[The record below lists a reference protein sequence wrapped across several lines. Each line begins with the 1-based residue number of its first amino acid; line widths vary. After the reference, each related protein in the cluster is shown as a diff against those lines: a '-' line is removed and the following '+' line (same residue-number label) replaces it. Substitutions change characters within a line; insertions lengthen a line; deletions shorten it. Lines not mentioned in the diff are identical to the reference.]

1 MALVANMLI
10 DQGLLDPFQPVA
22 EIWPEFACNGKETAT
37 VRMMLDH
44 TVAFPFCAPR

>member
-22 EIWPEFACNGKETAT
+22 EIRPEFACNGKETAT
-37 VRMMLDH
+37 VLSLIH
-44 TVAFPFCAPR
+44 I